1 MAADAAETWRNC
13 FRQWPM
19 ELERR
24 GLLVTSFGEQ
34 ILFDNFAASDAM
46 LLIERR
52 APDAVGAR
60 MVLVPFQ
67 NIQALK
73 IVEVAKLKSFESLGF
88 VIPPPRK

>member
-1 MAADAAETWRNC
+1 MATDAAEAWRHC
-13 FRQWPM
+13 FKQWPL

-24 GLLVTSFGEQ
+24 GVLVTSFGEQ
-34 ILFDNFAASDAM
+34 IVFDNFAASDAM

-67 NIQALK
+67 SIQALK
-73 IVEVAKLKSFESLGF
+73 ITEIAKLKSFEPLGF
-88 VIPPPRK
+88 VIPPTRK